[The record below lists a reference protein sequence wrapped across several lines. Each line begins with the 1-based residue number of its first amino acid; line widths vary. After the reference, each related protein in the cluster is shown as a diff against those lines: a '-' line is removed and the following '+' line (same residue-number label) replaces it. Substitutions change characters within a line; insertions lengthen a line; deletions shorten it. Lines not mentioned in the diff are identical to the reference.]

1 MNKDKKLMN
10 VVKTL
15 ILPVALYVLF
25 AILAPHNFVSWT
37 GLKVILVS
45 ASVYTLIGWGVCFN
59 LVVGTWDFSAGA
71 AIALA
76 GCVAA
81 DVANKYGFI
90 GMIVAA
96 VAVTWGCEI
105 LTGLVYKLLKIPT
118 LITTIGMLL
127 VYEMFT
133 GLYNS
138 GMPITVPSSMQKLGA
153 FPYIFILLILGGIIF
168 EILYNHTVFGHNVKS
183 VGHGAQVAKTVGIN
197 PVNVKFLCFVAG
209 GAIISIASIAY
220 LCYGGTSAAK
230 SNFSTMDAIF
240 SPMMGV
246 TVGLALEK
254 YCKLLYGVFI
264 GEVSIKIIAQGLIAM
279 GASSSAQKIVTGI
292 ALLCVFTFSAISLIR
307 TEKAEKK
314 ERMQQVQ

>member
-1 MNKDKKLMN
+1 MNRDKKLMN

-81 DVANKYGFI
+81 DVANKYGII
-90 GMIVAA
+90 GLIVAA
-96 VAVTWGCEI
+96 AAVTWGCEI
-105 LTGLVYKLLKIPT
+105 LTGLVYKLLRIPT

-127 VYEMFT
+127 VYEMLT

-168 EILYNHTVFGHNVKS
+168 EILYNHTVFGHNVKA
-183 VGHGAQVAKTVGIN
+183 VGHGAHVAKTVGIN
-197 PVNVKFLCFVAG
+197 PAKVKFLCFVAG

-264 GEVSIKIIAQGLIAM
+264 GEISIKIIAQGLIAM

-292 ALLCVFTFSAISLIR
+292 ALLCVFTFSAISLLR
-307 TEKAEKK
+307 TEKEEKK
-314 ERMQQVQ
+314 ERMQGVQ

>member
-1 MNKDKKLMN
+1 MNRDKKLMN

-37 GLKVILVS
+37 GLKVILAS

-81 DVANKYGFI
+81 DAANKYGII
-90 GMIVAA
+90 GLIVAA
-96 VAVTWGCEI
+96 VTVTWGCEI
-105 LTGLVYKLLKIPT
+105 LTGLVYKLLRIPT

-127 VYEMFT
+127 VYEMLT

-168 EILYNHTVFGHNVKS
+168 EILYNHTVFGHNVKA
-183 VGHGAQVAKTVGIN
+183 VGHGAHVAKTVGIN
-197 PVNVKFLCFVAG
+197 PAKVKFLCFVAG

-264 GEVSIKIIAQGLIAM
+264 GEISIKIIAQGLIAM
-279 GASSSAQKIVTGI
+279 GASSSAQKIVTGV
-292 ALLCVFTFSAISLIR
+292 ALLCVFTFSAISLLR
-307 TEKAEKK
+307 TEKEEKK
-314 ERMQQVQ
+314 ERMQGLQ